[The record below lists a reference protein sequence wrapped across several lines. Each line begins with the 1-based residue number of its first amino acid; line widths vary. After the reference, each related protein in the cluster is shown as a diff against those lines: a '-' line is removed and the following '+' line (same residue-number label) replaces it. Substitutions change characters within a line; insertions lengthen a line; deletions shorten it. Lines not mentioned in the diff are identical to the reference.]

1 MNKIIKAI
9 VVSLVLCFLLSWL
22 LPYLR
27 YEYLTLQYGNS
38 FAELQ
43 NSTHM
48 IDEVDN
54 LKVLTYSDSHARIYY
69 IGNTGDILTFRK
81 VNGSWELEDGSWVT
95 VWSKTGSADGIIWPY
110 FYHSSEGILI
120 FTLLCFSLVIVL
132 IVFVGAYLL
141 ISERMKK
148 HEK

>member
-27 YEYLTLQYGNS
+27 YEYLTFQYGNT
-38 FAELQ
+38 FAGLQ

-54 LKVLTYSDSHARIYY
+54 LKVLTYSDSHARVYY

-81 VNGSWELEDGSWVT
+81 VNGSWELENGGWVT
-95 VWSKTGSADGIIWPY
+95 VWSKTGSADGFIWPY

-132 IVFVGAYLL
+132 IVFVGTYLL
-141 ISERMKK
+141 ISDRMKK